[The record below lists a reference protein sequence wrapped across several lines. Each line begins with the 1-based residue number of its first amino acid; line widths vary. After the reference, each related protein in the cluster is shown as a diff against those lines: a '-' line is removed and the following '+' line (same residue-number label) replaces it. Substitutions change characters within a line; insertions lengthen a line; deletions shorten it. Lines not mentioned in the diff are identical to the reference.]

1 MNADAVNDD
10 AVNDAEINDAEVS
23 TAAVNAG
30 FHPVT
35 VARVEPLTDAACA
48 VHLTVPPELREQYAF
63 TPGQH
68 LTLRQTTGDRVT
80 GQEERRTYSICST
93 PADLTERGTLRIGVK
108 RIANGLFS
116 SWLTGELQSGATIEV
131 MTPAGRFGTPVAPD
145 NERHVGCLAAGS
157 GITPVLAIVASVLR
171 TEPASR
177 VTLMYG
183 NRTSNDVMFLEELAD
198 LKNIYP
204 SRFTLLHVL
213 SAEPQLSDL
222 LTGRIDADKIS
233 LLLDG
238 LCKDVDEWYLCG
250 PLGMVSTTRAAL
262 VTGGVPSNAVH
273 SELFYVGDEPP
284 EQPAAT
290 ASEHAA
296 TDRSQVTVTLSG
308 RTSTIPVSYT
318 GQSILDAVLA
328 NRPDAPYA
336 CKGGVCGTCRA
347 MVTAGSVSM
356 TRNYALE
363 PEELAAGLVL
373 ACQSHPVTAEVSLQF
388 Q

>member
-1 MNADAVNDD
+1 M
-10 AVNDAEINDAEVS
+10 S
-23 TAAVNAG
+23 AG
-30 FHPVT
+30 FHQLA

-48 VHLTVPPELREQYAF
+48 VHFTVPAELRQAYAF
-63 TPGQH
+63 QPGQH
-68 LTLRQTTGDRVT
+68 LTLRRIVA

-93 PADLTERGTLRIGVK
+93 PADLAERGTLRIGVK
-108 RIANGLFS
+108 RIPNGLFS
-116 SWLTGELQSGATIEV
+116 SWLTAELQPPATLEV
-131 MTPAGRFGTPVAPD
+131 MTPAGRFGTPVAPEK
-145 NERHVGCLAAGS
+145 ERHIGCLAAGS
-157 GITPVLAIVASVLR
+157 GITPVLSIVASVLR

-198 LKNIYP
+198 LKNSYP

-222 LTGRIDADKIS
+222 LTGRIDENKID

-238 LCKDVDEWYLCG
+238 VCKDVDEWYLCG
-250 PLGMVSTTRAAL
+250 PLGMVTTVRATL
-262 VTGGVPSNAVH
+262 VAGGVSNTAVH

-284 EQPAAT
+284 PPVIAPP
-290 ASEHAA
+290 EHAT
-296 TDRSQVTVTLSG
+296 TDRSQVTVTLAG
-308 RTSTIPVSYT
+308 RTSTVAVSYT
-318 GQSILDAVLA
+318 GPSILDAVLA
-328 NRPDAPYA
+328 SRPDAPYA

-347 MVTAGSVSM
+347 LVTAGSVSM

-373 ACQSHPVTAEVSLQF
+373 ACQSRPVTAEVSLQF

>member
-1 MNADAVNDD
+1 M
-10 AVNDAEINDAEVS
+10 
-23 TAAVNAG
+23 NAG
-30 FHPVT
+30 FHSLAVT
-35 VARVEPLTDAACA
+35 RIEPLTDLACA
-48 VHLTVPPELREQYAF
+48 VQFSVPAELRDAYAF

-68 LTLRQTTGDRVT
+68 LTLRRAPADAQAV

-93 PADLTERGTLRIGVK
+93 PQDLAGRGELRIGVK
-108 RIANGLFS
+108 RITAGLFS
-116 SWLTGELQSGATIEV
+116 GWLTGELRPGTAIEV

-157 GITPVLAIVASVLR
+157 GITPVLSILTSILR

-177 VTLMYG
+177 VSLVYG

-198 LKNIYP
+198 LKNSYP
-204 SRFTLLHVL
+204 SRFTLLHML
-213 SAEPQLSDL
+213 SGEPQLSDL
-222 LTGRIDADKIS
+222 LTGRIDEDKIN

-250 PLGMVSTTRAAL
+250 PLGMVTTARAAL
-262 VTGGVPSNAVH
+262 QAGGVPSGAVH
-273 SELFYVGDEPP
+273 AELFYVGDEPP
-284 EQPAAT
+284 VPVSAA
-290 ASEHAA
+290 ASEHADS
-296 TDRSQVTVTLSG
+296 DRSQVTVTLSG
-308 RTSTIPVSYT
+308 RTSTVSVGYH
-318 GQSILDAVLA
+318 GPSILDAVLA
-328 NRPDAPYA
+328 SRPDAPYA

-373 ACQSHPVTAEVSLQF
+373 ACQSRPETPEVSLQF

>member
-1 MNADAVNDD
+1 MTGLRVNG
-10 AVNDAEINDAEVS
+10 
-23 TAAVNAG
+23 G
-30 FHPVT
+30 FHSLA
-35 VARVEPLTDAACA
+35 VARVEPLTDEACA
-48 VHLTVPPELREQYAF
+48 VHLTVPVELRQEYAF
-63 TPGQH
+63 DPGQH
-68 LTLRQTTGDRVT
+68 LTLRRADTEH
-80 GQEERRTYSICST
+80 EERRTYSICST
-93 PADLTERGTLRIGVK
+93 PADLAEHGVLRIGVK

-116 SWLTGELQSGATIEV
+116 GWLTGGLQPGATIEV
-131 MTPAGRFGTPVAPD
+131 MTPAGRFGTPVAPA

-157 GITPVLAIVASVLR
+157 GITPVLSIVASILR

-177 VTLMYG
+177 VTLVYG

-198 LKNIYP
+198 LKNSYP

-222 LTGRIDADKIS
+222 LTGRIDEDKIDV
-233 LLLDG
+233 LLDG

-250 PLGMVSTTRAAL
+250 PLGMVSTARAAL
-262 VTGGVPSNAVH
+262 VAGGVPSTAVH

-284 EQPAAT
+284 EQAIAAP
-290 ASEHAA
+290 SEHAA

-308 RTSTIPVSYT
+308 RTSTIPVGYT
-318 GQSILDAVLA
+318 GPSILDAVLA

>member
-1 MNADAVNDD
+1 
-10 AVNDAEINDAEVS
+10 VS
-23 TAAVNAG
+23 GG
-30 FHPVT
+30 FHLLT
-35 VARVEPLTDAACA
+35 VARVEPLTDEACA
-48 VHLTVPPELREQYAF
+48 VHFTVPDALRPEYAF

-68 LTLRQTTGDRVT
+68 LTLRQTAGAPT

-93 PADLTERGTLRIGVK
+93 PADLTDRGELRIGVK

-116 SWLTGELQSGATIEV
+116 SWLTGDLRPGDVIEV
-131 MTPAGRFGTPVAPD
+131 MTPAGRFGTPVSPD
-145 NERHVGCLAAGS
+145 NERHVACLAAGS
-157 GITPVLAIVASVLR
+157 GITPVLSVVASILR

-177 VTLMYG
+177 LTLVYG

-198 LKNIYP
+198 LKNRYP

-222 LTGRIDADKIS
+222 LTGRIDEDKVNI
-233 LLLDG
+233 LLDG

-250 PLGMVSTTRAAL
+250 PLGMVSTVRGAL
-262 VTGGVPSNAVH
+262 VAGGVASTAVH

-284 EQPAAT
+284 EPAVME
-290 ASEHAA
+290 SEHAA
-296 TDRSQVTVTLSG
+296 SDRSQVTVTLSG
-308 RTSTIPVSYT
+308 RTSTVPVPYT
-318 GQSILDAVLA
+318 GPSILDAVLA

-347 MVTAGSVSM
+347 LVTAGSVSM

-373 ACQSHPVTAEVSLQF
+373 ACQSRPVTPEVSLQF

>member
-1 MNADAVNDD
+1 
-10 AVNDAEINDAEVS
+10 VS
-23 TAAVNAG
+23 GG
-30 FHPVT
+30 FHSLT
-35 VARVEPLTDAACA
+35 VARVEPLTDDACA
-48 VHLTVPPELREQYAF
+48 VHFTVAPELRSEYAF

-68 LTLRQTTGDRVT
+68 LTLRRVVE
-80 GQEERRTYSICST
+80 GQDERRTYSICST
-93 PADLTERGTLRIGVK
+93 PADLTERGELRIGVK
-108 RIANGLFS
+108 RITDGLFS
-116 SWLTGELQSGATIEV
+116 GWLTGGLPPGAVIEV
-131 MTPAGRFGTPVAPD
+131 MTPAGRFGTPVAAGA
-145 NERHVGCLAAGS
+145 ERHVGCLAAGS
-157 GITPVLAIVASVLR
+157 GITPVLSIVAAILR

-177 VTLMYG
+177 VSLIYG

-198 LKNIYP
+198 LKNSYP

-213 SAEPQLSDL
+213 SGEPQLSDL
-222 LTGRIDADKIS
+222 LTGRIDEDKINI
-233 LLLDG
+233 LLDG

-250 PLGMVSTTRAAL
+250 PLGMVSTARAAL
-262 VTGGVPSNAVH
+262 VAGGVASTAVH

-284 EQPAAT
+284 EPAPSRSA
-290 ASEHAA
+290 HAD
-296 TDRSQVTVTLSG
+296 TERSQVTVTLSG

-328 NRPDAPYA
+328 NRSDAPYA

-373 ACQSHPVTAEVSLQF
+373 ACQSHPETAEVSLQF

>member
-1 MNADAVNDD
+1 M
-10 AVNDAEINDAEVS
+10 S
-23 TAAVNAG
+23 GG
-30 FHPVT
+30 FHTLTVT
-35 VARVEPLTDAACA
+35 RVEPLTDEACA
-48 VHLTVPPELREQYAF
+48 VHFTVPAELRQEYAF
-63 TPGQH
+63 EPGQH
-68 LTLRQTTGDRVT
+68 LTLRRADT

-93 PADLTERGTLRIGVK
+93 PADLAEHGVLRIGVK

-116 SWLTGELQSGATIEV
+116 GWLTGELRPGATIEV

-157 GITPVLAIVASVLR
+157 GITPVLSIVTSVLR

-198 LKNIYP
+198 LKNSYP

-222 LTGRIDADKIS
+222 LTGRIDAGKIDV
-233 LLLDG
+233 LLDG
-238 LCKDVDEWYLCG
+238 LCKDVDAWYLCG
-250 PLGMVSTTRAAL
+250 PLGMVSTARAAL
-262 VTGGVPSNAVH
+262 LDGGVPNTAVH

-284 EQPAAT
+284 AEPAGMP
-290 ASEHAA
+290 EHAA
-296 TDRSQVTVTLSG
+296 TERSLVTVTLSG
-308 RTSTIPVSYT
+308 RTSTVAVGYT
-318 GQSILDAVLA
+318 GPSILDAVLA
-328 NRPDAPYA
+328 SRPDAPYA

-347 MVTAGSVSM
+347 MVTAGSVTM

-373 ACQSHPVTAEVSLQF
+373 ACQSHPLTPEVSLQF